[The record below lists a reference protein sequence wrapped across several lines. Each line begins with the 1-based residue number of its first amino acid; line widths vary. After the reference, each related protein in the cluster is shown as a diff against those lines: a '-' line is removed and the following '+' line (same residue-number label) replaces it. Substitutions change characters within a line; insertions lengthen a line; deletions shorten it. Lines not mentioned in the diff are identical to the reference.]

1 MQRVV
6 VTGAG
11 GFVARELCQ
20 RLEETSYEVTRVVRR
35 YESRFTGSNFSVIPD
50 IAGNTNWNSILRD
63 HNCVIHLAARVHVM
77 DETMADSWNEYL
89 QTNVNGTLN
98 LAQQAAAAGVERF
111 IYISSVKVNGE
122 NTYGKPF
129 FPEDKPAPVD
139 FYGQSKYEA
148 EKGLKKIEEET
159 GLQVVIIR
167 PPLVYGPEV
176 KANFLRLLKWVQ
188 KGLPLPFGAIHNKR
202 SFIYIAN
209 LAHFIIKCISHPGAA
224 GETFLV
230 SDGVDLSSP
239 DLIRKMGSY
248 MNRSNL
254 LIPVPVCF
262 LKLTGRA
269 LGRRSEFDRLC
280 GSLQVDISKTAQLL
294 KWNPPVSQEAGLE
307 KTVAWFLDDV

>member
-11 GFVARELCQ
+11 GFVGRALCQ
-20 RLEETSYEVTRVVRR
+20 SLEEARYDVTRIVRR
-35 YESRFTGSNFSVIPD
+35 NEPQFTGSNFSVVPD
-50 IAGNTNWNSILRD
+50 IGGNTNWNSILRD

-77 DETMADSWNEYL
+77 DKTLADPWNEYL

-98 LAQQAAAAGVERF
+98 LAQQAAAAGVKRF

-122 NTYGKPF
+122 STSGKPF
-129 FPEDKPAPVD
+129 RPEDKPAPVD

-148 EKGLKKIEEET
+148 EKGLKKIEAET
-159 GLQVVIIR
+159 GLQIVIIR

-176 KANFLRLLKWVQ
+176 KANFLKLLKWIH

-209 LAHFIIKCISHPGAA
+209 LIHFIIKCVSYPGAA

-230 SDGVDLSSP
+230 SDGVDLSTP

-248 MNRSNL
+248 MNRATL
-254 LIPVPVCF
+254 LIPIPVSF
-262 LKLTGRA
+262 LELTGRA
-269 LGRRSEFDRLC
+269 LARRSELDRLC

-294 KWNPPVSQEAGLE
+294 KWNPPFSQEVGLE
-307 KTVAWFLDDV
+307 KTVAWFLDNV